1 MENLLAI
8 DTLRCEGMDLLER
21 YSDKLDSDHYETLL
35 NLLKTEKNLDINSD
49 TFGGDVNYY
58 LNLIIEILTSYED
71 IMTKNDALIFDDIC
85 SKSLCIGEL
94 SKYKK
99 GQLIIYNNLPYMVL
113 EFDYDDVTLLL
124 GNECEGE
131 FWIDISELN
140 Y

>member
-49 TFGGDVNYY
+49 TFGSDVNYY

-71 IMTKNDALIFDDIC
+71 IMTKNDALLFDDIC
-85 SKSLCIGEL
+85 SKSLCIDEL
-94 SKYKK
+94 SKYKQ
-99 GQLIIYNNLPYMVL
+99 GQLIIYNDLPYMVL
-113 EFDYDDVTLLL
+113 ELDYNDVTLLL
-124 GNECEGE
+124 GNECESE